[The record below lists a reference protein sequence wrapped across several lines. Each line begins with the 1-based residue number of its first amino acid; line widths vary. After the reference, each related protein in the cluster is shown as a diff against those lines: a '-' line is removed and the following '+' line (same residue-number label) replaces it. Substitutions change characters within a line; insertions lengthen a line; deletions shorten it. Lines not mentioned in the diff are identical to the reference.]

1 VHCSPVCSSLSDNEK
16 QNKAGKK
23 ITTKILFIYLFFYL
37 IEIIMKKSLFIFAAV
52 LMMAGLGGRAVA
64 QDTNTAGD
72 VITYQLDAMAI
83 LDIEGTAPAL
93 HLIKPNEA
101 GSPVPDVSSELS
113 WLNYTSIIGT
123 GLTNKVTVVLTKVPP
138 TFTTLK
144 VVAAAHAGTGDGT
157 YGTASSELT
166 LASAIT
172 AQDIITAIGSC
183 WTGTGNT
190 NGHKLTYTW
199 GITGGSY
206 EDAISVASAT
216 DITATY
222 TIIATVI

>member
-1 VHCSPVCSSLSDNEK
+1 
-16 QNKAGKK
+16 
-23 ITTKILFIYLFFYL
+23 
-37 IEIIMKKSLFIFAAV
+37 M
-52 LMMAGLGGRAVA
+52 R
-64 QDTNTAGD
+64 
-72 VITYQLDAMAI
+72 I

-101 GSPVPDVSSELS
+101 GAAVPDVTSELS
-113 WLNYTSIIGT
+113 WINYTSIIET

-144 VVAAAHAGTGDGT
+144 VVAAAHAGTGNGT
-157 YGTASSELT
+157 YGTPTAERT
-166 LASAIT
+166 LASASE

-199 GITGGSY
+199 GITAGAY
-206 EDAISVASAT
+206 ATTISVASAT

-222 TIIATVI
+222 TIVATGGL